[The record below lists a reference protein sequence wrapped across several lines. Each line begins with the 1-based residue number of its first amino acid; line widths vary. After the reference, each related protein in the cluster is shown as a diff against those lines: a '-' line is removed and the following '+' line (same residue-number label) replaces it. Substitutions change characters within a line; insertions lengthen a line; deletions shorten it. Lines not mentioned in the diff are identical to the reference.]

1 MRRRTRCPFR
11 LPLTALPLTALPLTA
26 LPLIA
31 LAVSLGLGIAG
42 CTTDPTP
49 PDEAQSPT
57 TSPQGSTSQATSPD
71 ATTDETSPT
80 EPPASTTS
88 TEPDETTT
96 TVPTPTTSSTAVSA
110 RRLRAALV
118 PAAELPGFNDSWTW
132 DRQRVFRGAGLALPG
147 CSRANLIAIGG
158 VAAVLSDYRS
168 PASDDTA
175 YAVQVTVRFPDEQTA
190 SRAESVLIAWHDR
203 CEKTLRQQGRKN
215 PQVGDIAAVTTDVAT
230 ARQWLST
237 YGPVPGDP
245 DATYFHAEGFVRS
258 GHLLSYL
265 ILHNAGQDYNYE
277 QGDEPM
283 ANALKKAAEFL
294 NN

>member
-11 LPLTALPLTALPLTA
+11 LPLTPLPLRVT
-26 LPLIA
+26 A

-49 PDEAQSPT
+49 PDETQSSPA
-57 TSPQGSTSQATSPD
+57 TSPQGSTTSQATSPD

-80 EPPASTTS
+80 EPPESTSS
-88 TEPDETTT
+88 TEPDETATT
-96 TVPTPTTSSTAVSA
+96 LPTPTTSSTPAPT

-132 DRQRVFRGAGLALPG
+132 DRQRVFRGAGLGALPG

-237 YGPVPGDP
+237 YGSVPGDP